1 MTRELAAVIML
12 AALALLLVLVWRGWR
27 SRVGRYR
34 DLPDMLPATALTGHP
49 EKLFVLFYVATTEAG
64 KPLDRVARS
73 PLAFRAKTTLG
84 TSPEGIVLQIP
95 GESDVAISSNQ
106 LRGVGRATW
115 TIDRVVDSDGL
126 IFLRWRWGPLD
137 VDSYF
142 RSVDY
147 PADDVVAAIESALPD
162 TAQEDV

>member
-12 AALALLLVLVWRGWR
+12 AALVVLLVLIWRGW
-27 SRVGRYR
+27 SNRVGRYR
-34 DLPDMLPATALTGHP
+34 DLPDMLPASALTTP
-49 EKLFVLFYVATTEAG
+49 PDKLFVLFYVATTEVG
-64 KPLDRVARS
+64 QPLDRVARA

-84 TSPEGIVLQIP
+84 TSAEGIVLQIP
-95 GESDVAISSNQ
+95 GEGDVAIAAWQ
-106 LRGVGRATW
+106 LLGVGRATW

-126 IFLRWRWGPLD
+126 IFLRWRWGNLD